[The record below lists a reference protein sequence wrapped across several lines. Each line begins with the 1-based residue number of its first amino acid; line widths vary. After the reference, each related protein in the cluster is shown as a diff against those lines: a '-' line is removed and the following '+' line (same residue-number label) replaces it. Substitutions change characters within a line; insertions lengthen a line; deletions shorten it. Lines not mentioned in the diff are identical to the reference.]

1 MPPIFW
7 RLKVCFPRGRDNC
20 SRSDSTQMSWT
31 AEHKGGKEAPA
42 APTHLEFHLVRG
54 HGPIGHQAGAQ
65 GLLQEVIQLLSIVL
79 CSGA

>member
-1 MPPIFW
+1 M
-7 RLKVCFPRGRDNC
+7 
-20 SRSDSTQMSWT
+20 
-31 AEHKGGKEAPA
+31 PA

-54 HGPIGHQAGAQ
+54 NGPIGHQAGAQ